1 MTSGPT
7 RRAVLTSGLAGL
19 LSACTTAPRRRTT
32 PAAPDPDLALT
43 AAAVARERVLLAA
56 YDAVLATTPALAA
69 QLGPLRADHL
79 VHLAALGASPT
90 PPLAAPGTHSL
101 ASSGAPVPGAPDPT
115 APSPGTP
122 VPGAPRPHLPAARGA
137 KGARTAAE
145 LPGLERRA
153 AAAHAAA
160 AVTCSRQLAP
170 VLASLAASES
180 SHEVVLR

>member
-1 MTSGPT
+1 VTSGPT
-7 RRAVLTSGLAGL
+7 RRAVLTSGLAAL
-19 LSACTTAPRRRTT
+19 LSACTTAPRPRRS
-32 PAAPDPDLALT
+32 PAAPDPDLALI
-43 AAAVARERVLLAA
+43 AAAVARERLLLAA

-79 VHLAALGASPT
+79 VHLAALGASPK

-101 ASSGAPVPGAPDPT
+101 ASSGAPVPGAPAAR
-115 APSPGTP
+115 APH
-122 VPGAPRPHLPAARGA
+122 PHVPAARGA

-160 AVTCSRQLAP
+160 AVTCSRRLAP

>member
-1 MTSGPT
+1 VTSGPT

-90 PPLAAPGTHSL
+90 PPPCSTRHALPGVVRCAGPRCAGPPCAAPAL
-101 ASSGAPVPGAPDPT
+101 AG
-115 APSPGTP
+115 
-122 VPGAPRPHLPAARGA
+122 RARRQGRA
-137 KGARTAAE
+137 H
-145 LPGLERRA
+145 RR
-153 AAAHAAA
+153 
-160 AVTCSRQLAP
+160 
-170 VLASLAASES
+170 
-180 SHEVVLR
+180 

>member
-1 MTSGPT
+1 VTSGPT
-7 RRAVLTSGLAGL
+7 RRAVLTSGLAAL
-19 LSACTTAPRRRTT
+19 LSACTTAPRPRRS

-43 AAAVARERVLLAA
+43 DAAVARERLLLAA

-79 VHLAALGASPT
+79 VHLAALGASPK

-101 ASSGAPVPGAPDPT
+101 ASSGAPVPGAP
-115 APSPGTP
+115 
-122 VPGAPRPHLPAARGA
+122 VPGAPAARAPHPHVPAARGA

-160 AVTCSRQLAP
+160 AVTCSRRLAP